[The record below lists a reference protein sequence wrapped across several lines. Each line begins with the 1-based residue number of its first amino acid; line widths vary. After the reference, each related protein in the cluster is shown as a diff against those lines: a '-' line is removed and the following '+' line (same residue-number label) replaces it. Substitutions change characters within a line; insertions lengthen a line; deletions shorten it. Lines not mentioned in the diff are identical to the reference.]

1 MSISIRKKVFLTVIM
16 SVFIVFTLYKVVTM
30 PPKLMN
36 NKSISYKTSAK
47 NFYNEFIQN
56 QTQFDKLHMNEV
68 IGLTGIITS
77 VQDSIIVLDDKIVC
91 ITTKSYA
98 HLVPNQLI
106 KIKGKYIGYDELFD
120 NLKLSECLL
129 DSF

>member
-36 NKSISYKTSAK
+36 NKSISYKISAK
-47 NFYNEFIQN
+47 NFYKEFIQN
-56 QTQFDKLHMNEV
+56 QTQFNKLHMNEV
-68 IGLTGIITS
+68 IGLTGVITS
-77 VQDSIIVLDDKIVC
+77 VQDSIIVLDGKIVC
-91 ITTKSYA
+91 ITTKPYA
-98 HLVPNQLI
+98 HLVPDQLI

>member
-56 QTQFDKLHMNEV
+56 QTQFNKLHMNEV

-77 VQDSIIVLDDKIVC
+77 VQDSIIVLDGKIVC
-91 ITTKSYA
+91 ITTKPYA
-98 HLVPNQLI
+98 HLVPDQLI

>member
-98 HLVPNQLI
+98 HVAPNQLI